1 MELFQVFKEKPIPH
15 PQHWKSLSIAFLAGL
30 GATVAMLPNADAA
43 TIRARYSLSYL
54 GLTVGTVVAVNKLA
68 SSTFESELEA
78 RLSGAATM
86 IFSYKMNM
94 KASGIIRQGMIQ
106 PSLFSSSLEG
116 GEETRNMRMSVA
128 RGVATS
134 SGIIPPFQD
143 AGQRVPVTDE
153 NKRNVFDPL
162 SALIMTVPS
171 GAAGL
176 GSAACNRTLHVFDGF
191 SRVDIA
197 FTYIR
202 SELLNTRAYSGPVSV
217 CSVRYV
223 PIAGHNPNSS
233 MTKFMAENKGIEVRL
248 APIQDTALV
257 MLVSASVPMP
267 LGTGVV
273 GLDELQVKPTLLG
286 SNE

>member
-1 MELFQVFKEKPIPH
+1 MH
-15 PQHWKSLSIAFLAGL
+15 PQRWKSPLIALLAGL
-30 GATVAMLPNADAA
+30 GVTVATSLDADAA

-68 SSTFESELEA
+68 SSSFESELEA

-86 IFSYKMNM
+86 IASYKMNM
-94 KASGIIRQGMIQ
+94 KANGIIRQGMIQ

-116 GEETRNMRMSVA
+116 GEETRTMRMSLA
-128 RGVATS
+128 RGIAS
-134 SGIIPPFQD
+134 PSAIIPPFED
-143 AGQRVPVTDE
+143 AGQRVPVTEE

-171 GAAGL
+171 SAAGL
-176 GSAACNRTLHVFDGF
+176 GPAACNRTLHVFDGF

-197 FTYIR
+197 FTYLR
-202 SELLNTRAYSGPVSV
+202 SELLKTRAYSGPVSV

-248 APIQDTALV
+248 APIQDTPLV
-257 MLVSASVPMP
+257 MLVSATVPMP

-286 SNE
+286 SSE